1 MTALRWMDLTR
12 VEVAE
17 HLADA
22 LVILPIGAVE
32 QHGPHLPTGTD
43 SLIVETVAHRAADV
57 AAAAASRTMIVAPSV
72 TVGASD
78 HHLWCAGTLSLS
90 VSTTQAVLTDLL
102 RSIAE
107 TGGRRVAIINGH
119 GGNRGPVTAAAADAS
134 TKFPLKV
141 ATANYWQL
149 AQPDMLDPD
158 IVPGHAGRFETTM
171 MMGVMGERIL
181 EPPTRDTE
189 PRYPS
194 LPATDFHGMAFWKR
208 IDGFTDDP
216 HASDAGQAPALLETF
231 VTATAD
237 WLTTVAKE
245 L

>member
-1 MTALRWMDLTR
+1 MDLTR

-43 SLIVETVAHRAADV
+43 SVIVETVAHRAADL
-57 AAAAASRTMIVAPSV
+57 AAAAASRTLIIAPSV
-72 TVGASD
+72 MVGASD

-134 TKFPLKV
+134 TTFPLTV

-149 AQPDMLDPD
+149 AHPDMLDPQV
-158 IVPGHAGRFETTM
+158 VPGHAGRFETTM
-171 MMGVMGERIL
+171 MMAVAGERIGDTPVRDA
-181 EPPTRDTE
+181 EPL
-189 PRYPS
+189 YPS
-194 LPATDFHGMAFWKR
+194 LPGTDFHGMEFWKR
-208 IDGFTDDP
+208 IDGYTDHP
-216 HASDAGQAPALLETF
+216 QTSDIRQAPALLKAF

-237 WLTTVAKE
+237 WFTTVAKE